1 MIESRDGGGPRATG
15 RNRRDN
21 KPITAVP
28 QMKKALYPTPQ
39 DAEAAF
45 YDAFTKSD
53 LDAMMAVWADD
64 DDIYC
69 IHPQG
74 PRVAGVERVRESW
87 RQVFAGGQ
95 TLRFQLR
102 DQQYVRGMM
111 LSVHSVYEHITIAGE
126 TRSRAPMIA
135 TNVYLR
141 TERGWRMVAH
151 HASPAPA
158 AAPTADVERR
168 REPKTLH

>member
-1 MIESRDGGGPRATG
+1 
-15 RNRRDN
+15 
-21 KPITAVP
+21 
-28 QMKKALYPTPQ
+28 MKKTLFATAQ

-45 YDAFTKSD
+45 YEALSKAD
-53 LDAMMAVWADD
+53 LETMMSVWADD

-69 IHPQG
+69 VHPNG
-74 PRVAGVERVRESW
+74 ARLTGVENVRESW
-87 RQVFAGGQ
+87 RQIFASGQ

-102 DQQYVRGMM
+102 EQQYVQGMM
-111 LSVHSVYEHITIAGE
+111 LSVHSVYEYITVAGE
-126 TRSRAPMIA
+126 PRPRGPAVA

-158 AAPTADVERR
+158 PATANPEPRRAAP
-168 REPKTLH
+168 PKTLH

>member
-1 MIESRDGGGPRATG
+1 
-15 RNRRDN
+15 
-21 KPITAVP
+21 
-28 QMKKALYPTPQ
+28 MKKALFASPQ
-39 DAEAAF
+39 DAESAF
-45 YDAFTKSD
+45 YEALTKAD

-69 IHPQG
+69 VHPNG
-74 PRVAGVERVRESW
+74 ARLTGVENVRESW
-87 RQVFAGGQ
+87 RQIFASGQ

-102 DQQYVRGMM
+102 ESQVVQGMM
-111 LSVHSVYEHITIAGE
+111 LAVHSVYEHITIAGE
-126 TRSRAPMIA
+126 PRSRAPVIA

-158 AAPTADVERR
+158 PAATADPEPRR
-168 REPKTLH
+168 AAAPKTLH

>member
-1 MIESRDGGGPRATG
+1 L
-15 RNRRDN
+15 
-21 KPITAVP
+21 
-28 QMKKALYPTPQ
+28 KKILFPSAQ

-45 YDAFTKSD
+45 YEAFTKGD

-69 IHPQG
+69 VHPNG
-74 PRVAGVERVRESW
+74 PRVSGVDAVRESW
-87 RQVFAGGQ
+87 RQIFSAGPA
-95 TLRFQLR
+95 LRFQLR
-102 DQQYVRGMM
+102 EQHQLNGMM
-111 LSVHSVYEHITIAGE
+111 LAVHSVYEYISVAGE
-126 TRSRAPMIA
+126 PRARGPMVA

-158 AAPTADVERR
+158 RAAAETGAPARTP
-168 REPKTLH
+168 PKTLH

>member
-1 MIESRDGGGPRATG
+1 
-15 RNRRDN
+15 
-21 KPITAVP
+21 
-28 QMKKALYPTPQ
+28 MKKALFASPQ
-39 DAEAAF
+39 DAESAF
-45 YDAFTKSD
+45 YEALTKAD

-69 IHPQG
+69 VHPNG
-74 PRVAGVERVRESW
+74 ARVSGVEGVRESW
-87 RQVFAGGQ
+87 RQIFSSGQ

-102 DQQYVRGMM
+102 ESQHVQGMM

-126 TRSRAPMIA
+126 TRARSPMIA

-158 AAPTADVERR
+158 AGEPEPRRAAP
-168 REPKTLH
+168 PKTLH